1 MQDDG
6 YAGTLKSKR
15 KGNDAGELGRT
26 GNAFVP
32 MQVGWHRVGGRVCS
46 FHPASC
52 WQQQRDV
59 SILQLQTTFQRVL
72 PPAMHFTPTSYRS
85 KAPCLFW
92 QEGASCGGRA

>member
-1 MQDDG
+1 MMLSAGFPTVMHHALQDDG

-32 MQVGWHRVGGRVCS
+32 MQVRWGRVGGRVCS

-52 WQQQRDV
+52 LARRCK
-59 SILQLQTTFQRVL
+59 L
-72 PPAMHFTPTSYRS
+72 
-85 KAPCLFW
+85 
-92 QEGASCGGRA
+92 